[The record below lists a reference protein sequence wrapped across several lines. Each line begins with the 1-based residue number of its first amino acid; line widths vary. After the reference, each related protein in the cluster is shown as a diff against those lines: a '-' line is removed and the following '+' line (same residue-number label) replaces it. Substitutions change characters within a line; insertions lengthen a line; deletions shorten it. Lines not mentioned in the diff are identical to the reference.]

1 MNTNLKKLGMATAKT
16 VAFVVVV
23 LLLWWAFAAIAQND
37 LIFPQP
43 WEVFKITFQLLGEG
57 KIWKDLGVT
66 LLRALVAF
74 VVSSAVAIVLAML
87 SAICKST
94 KPFLDATVTVLSAVP
109 TAAITLLL
117 MILFSSKTVPIVV
130 AFLVVFPV
138 LYGAFQCEIFGDEQ
152 LLDVCEVY
160 RVSTKNKVRFVF
172 LPQIFAT
179 FRAQCRNTVALCVKV
194 VVSGEILA
202 LPRLGLGRDV
212 YAAKVNIETAK
223 VLALTLLVLAVCGI
237 FSAVLA
243 LVQRKTK
250 W

>member
-1 MNTNLKKLGMATAKT
+1 MNKTVKKLGVTTGKT
-16 VAFVVVV
+16 VAFVAVV
-23 LLLWWAFAAIAQND
+23 LLLWWTFAAIAQND

-43 WEVFKITFQLLGEG
+43 WEVLKIAFQLLGEG

-66 LLRALVAF
+66 LLRVLAAF
-74 VVSSAVAIVLAML
+74 AVSSVAAIALAML

-94 KPFLDATVTVLSAVP
+94 KPFLDAVVTVLSAVP

-117 MILFSSKTVPIVV
+117 MILFSSKIVPIVV

-138 LYGAFQCEIFGDEQ
+138 LYSAFQREIFGDEQ
-152 LLDVCEVY
+152 LLDVCAVY

-172 LPQIFAT
+172 LPQALTT
-179 FRAQCRNTVALCVKV
+179 FKAQCRNTVALCVKV

-212 YAAKVNIETAK
+212 YVAKVNVETAK
-223 VLALTLLVLAVCGI
+223 VLALTLLVLVVCGI
-237 FSAVLA
+237 ISAALA
-243 LVQRKTK
+243 FAQRKTK
-250 W
+250 